1 MSSLFDS
8 GETIAKSSADIVRL
22 FYLMADER
30 VSMSYVELLSCRE
43 GTSDYERGLR
53 VFRAS
58 LNSLLVRCKTRI
70 DEKSDK
76 LKAVDYEFKFDKI
89 KDLIDADDLDKNVE
103 AMYLLNK
110 YLESDLKL
118 TDIASQ
124 QSYDRKNP
132 FLSNKVKGFK

>member
-22 FYLMADER
+22 FFLMADER
-30 VSMSYVELLSCRE
+30 VSISYFDLLSSRE
-43 GTSDYERGLR
+43 GTGDYERSLR
-53 VFRAS
+53 VFKAS

-70 DEKSDK
+70 DFKSDK
-76 LKAVDYEFKFDKI
+76 DFKGVYEFKFDKI
-89 KDLIDADDLDKNVE
+89 KALIDSDVLDDNVE

>member
-22 FYLMADER
+22 FFLMADER
-30 VSMSYVELLSCRE
+30 VSLSYVDLLSARE
-43 GTSDYERGLR
+43 GTGDYERGLR

-70 DEKSDK
+70 DEKTDK
-76 LKAVDYEFKFDKI
+76 AKGDYEFSFDRI
-89 KDLIDADDLDKNVE
+89 KDLIDSDDLDDNVL